1 MLVDVLAVL
10 EVLKVRCERE
20 GESKRERGRAR
31 ESEGEG
37 ERAREREPYPRQ
49 PPPTPSLASGP
60 RSGETAP
67 AVGPL
72 NPATHC

>member
-20 GESKRERGRAR
+20 GESKR
-31 ESEGEG
+31 